1 MHEYLDAWHFVSGI
15 CRSSSLSHRLSSQN
29 AGQNCIGIERL
40 IVHSSQHDLLLALL
54 ADHVRKLRLG
64 SVLHSADGYISPVD
78 CGAMISTDRFDE
90 LERIVADAVEA
101 GAQLEVGGSRWT
113 HSYLEGG
120 AYFSPTVIG
129 NVNQGMEIAQKEREC
144 QLCR

>member
-1 MHEYLDAWHFVSGI
+1 M
-15 CRSSSLSHRLSSQN
+15 
-29 AGQNCIGIERL
+29 
-40 IVHSSQHDLLLALL
+40 
-54 ADHVRKLRLG
+54 RKLRLG

-78 CGAMISTDRFDE
+78 CGAMISSDRFDE
-90 LERIVADAVEA
+90 LERVIAEAVEA

-129 NVNQGMEIAQKEREC
+129 NVHQGMDIAQREC
-144 QLCR
+144 EYMLVKLHFSPPLTSS